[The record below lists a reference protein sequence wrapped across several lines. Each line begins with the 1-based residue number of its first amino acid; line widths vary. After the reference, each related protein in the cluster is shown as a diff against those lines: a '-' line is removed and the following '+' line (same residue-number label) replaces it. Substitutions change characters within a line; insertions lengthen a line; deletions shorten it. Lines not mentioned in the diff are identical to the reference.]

1 MKTNRDECLWA
12 RTVREQP
19 APTRKPLPKRQPL
32 TVGTVLGYAM
42 AVLAV
47 AFIIGAML

>member
-19 APTRKPLPKRQPL
+19 LPARKPLPKRQPL
-32 TVGTVLGYAM
+32 TIGTVLGYAM
-42 AVLAV
+42 AALAV